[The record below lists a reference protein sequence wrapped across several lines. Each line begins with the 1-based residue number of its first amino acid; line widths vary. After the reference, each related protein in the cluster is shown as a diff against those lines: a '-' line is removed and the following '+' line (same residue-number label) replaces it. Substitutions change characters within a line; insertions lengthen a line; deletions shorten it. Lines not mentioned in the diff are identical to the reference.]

1 MNIYAAKGYKVMVTP
16 KSINNGSLEDIKS
29 IVDQLEIGKIYL
41 VERTEVSSWSTKV
54 YLQGIDYPF
63 NSVNFEEIEPQDD
76 ETTKEHKYLK
86 GYLKLL

>member
-1 MNIYAAKGYKVMVTP
+1 MNIYAAKGYKVIVTP
-16 KSINNGSLEDIKS
+16 ETINNGNNSRPITDR
-29 IVDQLEIGKIYL
+29 LEIGKIYL

-54 YLQGIDYPF
+54 YLQGIKGSF

-76 ETTKEHKYLK
+76 EISKNHEYLK